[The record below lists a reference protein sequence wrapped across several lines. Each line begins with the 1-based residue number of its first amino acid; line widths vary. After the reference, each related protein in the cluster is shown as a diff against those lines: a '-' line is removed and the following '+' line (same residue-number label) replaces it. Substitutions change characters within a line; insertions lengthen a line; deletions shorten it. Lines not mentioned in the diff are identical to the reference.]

1 MADLARLEAKY
12 ENDIEVERQKRD
24 FNMKDEGYNKEI
36 KSKVATAELAYHLQV
51 AKTKQ
56 EIKEEEMGIK
66 IVERAQQ
73 IKVEQ
78 EVRIKAMYKMLLRR
92 WRIF

>member
-24 FNMKDEGYNKEI
+24 FTMKDESYNKEI
-36 KSKVATAELAYHLQV
+36 KSKVATAELAYNLQV
-51 AKTKQ
+51 AKTQQ

-78 EVRIKAMYKMLLRR
+78 EVTLKRLNVL
-92 WRIF
+92 